1 MAQTTASFASCR
13 RMRHAIKSDYGHHIM
28 EDMMALQSLSNQ
40 QSINQNWVFHATACL
55 HHDDTAVFNPNETQY
70 CWHRTFP
77 SHQLIL
83 CWLVVA
89 FARLWRA
96 SRSCNRCN
104 CTPTRDRKAWALS
117 LLDNIIANSLLPAVP
132 APQNIQNDMKRS
144 LKRWDSGRRCGWAA
158 WGDNRVR
165 RGVILWT
172 ISNCTTFLHGGRPTP
187 SLDFKELV
195 SQISQTFSKIQNYML
210 SSWILFIGS

>member
-1 MAQTTASFASCR
+1 MAQTTASFATCR
-13 RMRHAIKSDYGHHIM
+13 HMRHAIKSDYGNRIM
-28 EDMMALQSLSNQ
+28 GDMTALQFLSNQ

-104 CTPTRDRKAWALS
+104 CTHQQETKSMGTLFTGQHHRKFFVA
-117 LLDNIIANSLLPAVP
+117 
-132 APQNIQNDMKRS
+132 
-144 LKRWDSGRRCGWAA
+144 RC
-158 WGDNRVR
+158 
-165 RGVILWT
+165 
-172 ISNCTTFLHGGRPTP
+172 P
-187 SLDFKELV
+187 SPPKYSKWYEEEFKEVGQWAKVWLGCFRWQPGTAGCHFV
-195 SQISQTFSKIQNYML
+195 DNFKLHDVFTRWKANPIPLPQR
-210 SSWILFIGS
+210 IG